1 MRADWH
7 EIVKK
12 ICFDIFEQLA
22 FMFCD
27 ELDKIDVQSSDEDFI
42 KATMAFSGHHRGAI
56 DIIVTRQLTPTL
68 VYNILGLDENDQLEG
83 GIAEDALKELL
94 NTLCGRMLP
103 ALFTDR
109 AIFDL
114 HPPEVAAVSRKQW
127 QEMLNHL
134 DTIAFTIEDSPVLIN
149 IHFEE

>member
-12 ICFDIFEQLA
+12 TCFDIFEQLA

-42 KATMAFSGHHRGAI
+42 KATMAFSGHHRGYV

-68 VYNILGLDENDQLEG
+68 VYNILGLDENDQIEG

-94 NTLCGRMLP
+94 NTLCGRILP
-103 ALFTDR
+103 ALFTDVET
-109 AIFDL
+109 FDL
-114 HPPEVAAVSRKQW
+114 HPPEISRVSRKQW
-127 QEMLNHL
+127 LAMRNL
-134 DTIAFTIEDSPVLIN
+134 DTTIAFAIEDNPVLLTV
-149 IHFEE
+149 HLDA